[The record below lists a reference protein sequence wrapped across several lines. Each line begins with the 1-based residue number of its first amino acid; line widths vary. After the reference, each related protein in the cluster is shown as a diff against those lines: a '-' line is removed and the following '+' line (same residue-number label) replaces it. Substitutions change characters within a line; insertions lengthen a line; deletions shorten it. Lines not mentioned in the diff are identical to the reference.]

1 MLFLTTL
8 YFRPSLFFKQLEICS
23 RPLYL
28 IIASWAYGI
37 FHTLDRIDRHLLKE
51 SLNRPWPGWE
61 LFEPV
66 VNMSWLNFWIVLLV
80 IGAPAGVVA
89 YFLGGWWY
97 KIRLKWAGAK
107 QVETH
112 TARYLHI
119 YSQLVMSLPTLL
131 LVLIQSLF
139 YDNYRQAWQTDV
151 IWFALFSAFPFW
163 SCFTSY
169 YAASRICQLKRKA
182 ALFWLVYAPS
192 IMYIL
197 AYLGYWQLLQHFAE
211 TAS

>member
-1 MLFLTTL
+1 
-8 YFRPSLFFKQLEICS
+8 
-23 RPLYL
+23 
-28 IIASWAYGI
+28 
-37 FHTLDRIDRHLLKE
+37 
-51 SLNRPWPGWE
+51 
-61 LFEPV
+61 
-66 VNMSWLNFWIVLLV
+66 
-80 IGAPAGVVA
+80 
-89 YFLGGWWY
+89 
-97 KIRLKWAGAK
+97 
-107 QVETH
+107 
-112 TARYLHI
+112 
-119 YSQLVMSLPTLL
+119 MSLPTLL

-169 YAASRICQLKRKA
+169 YAAGRICQLKRKA

-192 IMYIL
+192 FMYIL